1 MTEDNEKSQDELHDS
16 EIDQIELSFQYVSK
30 EQLNSTTLLDVG
42 LSPLKTHS
50 ISSHSIVSYGKMK
63 LQQV

>member
-30 EQLNSTTLLDVG
+30 EQLNSTLLDVG
-42 LSPLKTHS
+42 LSPLKTHA

>member
-30 EQLNSTTLLDVG
+30 EQLNSTLLDAG
-42 LSPLKTHS
+42 LSPLKTHV